1 MLIET
6 KLCRWMQMH
15 KMTDESK
22 VCAKQGAETTP
33 VTALSET
40 SLSVFEINYVTRL
53 SKKKE

>member
-53 SKKKE
+53 